1 MEKLHHWGTV
11 DMPKPGLYYAL
22 LGISGFCGVAIGW
35 TSINAQQYVTATTML
50 LITNLNKVVV
60 IIYGM
65 IFLSEPDGPFAIS
78 GCIIALGGGVW
89 YALVRR
95 NLGIRQAKAKEVA
108 KSSSTADPAAAK
120 SSSS

>member
-65 IFLSEPDGPFAIS
+65 IFLSEPDGPFAIG
-78 GCIIALGGGVW
+78 GCIIALGGGVYSGVAW
-89 YALVRR
+89 PGDGVAGRSAGTRGVREGGSVR
-95 NLGIRQAKAKEVA
+95 WHGGLE
-108 KSSSTADPAAAK
+108 
-120 SSSS
+120 